1 MYHNLVSKKWV
12 LICLLTNQRGYGPIY
27 RREYMNAIDIQI
39 TQVDRLGLLLAQI
52 ADLTQEADAI
62 KDEIKEAATAGG
74 PSSYEGNLY
83 RATVVASNRQVV
95 DYKALIADLG
105 VSAEQLQAFTK
116 TTAVFAVKT
125 VSR

>member
-1 MYHNLVSKKWV
+1 M
-12 LICLLTNQRGYGPIY
+12 Q
-27 RREYMNAIDIQI
+27 AIDIQI

-62 KDEIKEAATAGG
+62 KDEIKNAATAGG
-74 PSSYEGNLY
+74 PSSFEGNLY

-95 DYKALIADLG
+95 DYKGLVAELG
-105 VSAEQLQAFTK
+105 ISAEQLQAFTK

>member
-1 MYHNLVSKKWV
+1 M
-12 LICLLTNQRGYGPIY
+12 Q
-27 RREYMNAIDIQI
+27 AIDIQI

-52 ADLTQEADAI
+52 ADLTKEADAI
-62 KDEIKEAATAGG
+62 KDQLKEASTAGG

-95 DYKALIADLG
+95 DYKALIADIG
-105 VSAEQLQAFTK
+105 VTDEQLQMFTK

>member
-1 MYHNLVSKKWV
+1 
-12 LICLLTNQRGYGPIY
+12 
-27 RREYMNAIDIQI
+27 MNAIDIQI

-52 ADLTQEADAI
+52 ADLTKEADSI
-62 KDEIKEAATAGG
+62 KDQIKEAATAGG

-95 DYKALIADLG
+95 DYKALVADLG
-105 VSAEQLQAFTK
+105 VSDEQLQVFTK
-116 TTAVFAVKT
+116 ITAVFAVKT